1 MEERKIKK
9 IIGTGGIGKGLFFLS
24 REEETLGRNESRMA
38 VLSDAKDYCKLHIV
52 FHYLGRF
59 LTPGILV
66 YPIGKVGCDEN
77 GRSCKEQMKAAG
89 LNVSWVKESSAHPT
103 MLSICI
109 QYPDKSGG
117 NITADNSACQEV
129 DAEYLTEAARD
140 IGVGPDT
147 IVAALPEVPLEGRL
161 ALLRYGKERGA
172 FCVASCGT
180 AEIKEFVRQKGP
192 EVCDLLALNQ
202 EETAELAGMMKV
214 RDACDAQEAAD
225 RIQKRYPGLNLWL
238 TVGAEGSL
246 LAISKKRA
254 VYGPLPGVKVKNTG
268 GAGDASLAGLL
279 AGYCLGLPWQGEVF
293 SGPDARSA
301 GELATLLGGIS
312 VESEDSINLDIT
324 PDSVRR
330 RSREIYAL
338 KRKEG

>member
-1 MEERKIKK
+1 MEERKITK

-38 VLSDAKDYCKLHIV
+38 ALSDAKDYCKLHIV
-52 FHYLGRF
+52 FHYLGRL
-59 LTPGILV
+59 LTPGIMV

-89 LNVSWVKESSAHPT
+89 LDVSWVKESPAHPT

-180 AEIKEFVRQKGP
+180 AEIKEFVRQKGA

-202 EETAELAGMMKV
+202 EETAELAGMMEV

-225 RIQKRYPGLNLWL
+225 QIQKRYPGLNLWL

-246 LAISKKRA
+246 LAIGEKRA
-254 VYGPLPGVKVKNTG
+254 VYGPLPGVEVKNTG

-279 AGYCLGLPWQGEVF
+279 AGYCLGLPWQGEAF
-293 SGPDARSA
+293 SGPDVRSA

>member
-52 FHYLGRF
+52 FHYLGRL

-89 LNVSWVKESSAHPT
+89 LNVSWVKESPAHPT

-180 AEIKEFVRQKGP
+180 AEIKEFV
-192 EVCDLLALNQ
+192 
-202 EETAELAGMMKV
+202 
-214 RDACDAQEAAD
+214 
-225 RIQKRYPGLNLWL
+225 
-238 TVGAEGSL
+238 
-246 LAISKKRA
+246 
-254 VYGPLPGVKVKNTG
+254 
-268 GAGDASLAGLL
+268 
-279 AGYCLGLPWQGEVF
+279 
-293 SGPDARSA
+293 
-301 GELATLLGGIS
+301 
-312 VESEDSINLDIT
+312 
-324 PDSVRR
+324 
-330 RSREIYAL
+330 
-338 KRKEG
+338 